1 MLLVAGVYWALTIV
15 LSLFQDRLE
24 KRMAE
29 SDRRIWGGHDVR
41 LEPRP
46 AGARRQRCLAAPGAL
61 TPPNVGPVV
70 RLLEI
75 EKYFG
80 TNYVPRGRAL
90 EVYPGET
97 SGSGGVS

>member
-1 MLLVAGVYWALTIV
+1 VLLVAGA
-15 LSLFQDRLE
+15 
-24 KRMAE
+24 
-29 SDRRIWGGHDVR
+29 HDVSD
-41 LEPRP
+41 PS
-46 AGARRQRCLAAPGAL
+46 AAPGAL